1 MAGFTSAGFQRK
13 TFNEIRESIISR
25 IESSIP
31 QTFNF
36 SSNSY
41 IGKLVD
47 NIALE
52 IDETYQL
59 LEAGVEAKT
68 INGAEG
74 VYLDEILSSVGVF
87 RQGAI
92 PATDF
97 IAIGLDQSAPSTQT
111 IDSTYT
117 FSGPTSFKTSSDT
130 SIGTTNTSAVFIP
143 VEGNFEVDNNI
154 SILLT
159 GREGQS
165 VLFSVVTDNTT
176 TQQDFEDILQGLVNT
191 VRDSIALTP
200 TERQKVY
207 FTPGEGAYIGF
218 TSNTLNPIGVNL
230 TFAISQ
236 NTTGAANNLLFT
248 RYSIVNVV
256 AEDEGFVS
264 FGFGDITGID
274 PQPLGFVS
282 SSNIGPTFNG
292 GDVETDAQYR
302 LRAERERLVPD
313 NSTRVSLEAALLA
326 EEGISQARVYEN
338 PTSVDRPEALAN
350 TFNTVVLGGTSQQI
364 TNIIFNKKPI
374 NTKTS
379 GEQYEDF
386 SLSGGLVE
394 RVFYTTAKQQQY
406 QVIVEYKTRDNQPVA
421 NTHKLSII
429 NNIADITNI
438 AEIGDSIENDY
449 IKGIVYDVVGFTRLN
464 KVVVKVKGPND
475 SLFVDKD
482 ISLNFDEYV
491 TIPSSN
497 ISVVQIFS

>member
-41 IGKLVD
+41 ISKLVD
-47 NIALE
+47 NVALE

-74 VYLDEILSSVGVF
+74 VYLDELLSAVGVF
-87 RQGAI
+87 RQGSI

-97 IAIGLDQSAPSTQT
+97 VAIGLDQSAPATQT
-111 IDSTYT
+111 IDNTYT
-117 FSGPTSFKTSSDT
+117 FSGVADFKASSNT

-143 VEGNFEVDNNI
+143 VEGNYGVDNNI

-176 TQQDFEDILQGLVNT
+176 TQQDWEDILQGLVNT

-200 TERQKVY
+200 SERQLVY
-207 FTPGEGAYIGF
+207 FTAGEGAYIGF
-218 TSNTLNPIGVNL
+218 NSNTLSPLGINL
-230 TFAISQ
+230 TFTISE
-236 NTTGAANNLLFT
+236 NTAGAANNILYT
-248 RYSIVNVV
+248 RYSVVNVV
-256 AEDEGFVS
+256 AEESGFIS
-264 FGFGDITGID
+264 FGFGDINNVD
-274 PQPLGFVS
+274 PQPSGFVS

-292 GDVETDAQYR
+292 GDVETDAQYK
-302 LRAERERLVPD
+302 LRAEKERLVPD
-313 NSTRVSLEAALLA
+313 NSTKVSLEAALLA
-326 EEGISQARVYEN
+326 EDGITQARVYEN
-338 PTSVDRPEALAN
+338 PTADDRPEALAN

-364 TNIIFNKKPI
+364 TEIIFNKKPI
-374 NTKTS
+374 NTRTS

-394 RVFYTTAKQQQY
+394 RVFYTTAKQQLF
-406 QVIVEYKTRDNQPVA
+406 QVIVEYKTRDNQPIS
-421 NTHKLSII
+421 NTNKLSII
-429 NNIADITNI
+429 NTLSNITNM

-449 IKGIVYDVVGFTRLN
+449 MKGVAYDIVGFARLS
-464 KVVVKVKGPND
+464 KVVVKVKGPED
-475 SLFVDKD
+475 SLFSVKD
-482 ISLNFDEYV
+482 IVLDFDEYV

-497 ISVVQIFS
+497 ISVVQVFS